1 MSTATAEAKKW
12 TCEGCGVSAGSI
24 DGEPG
29 ADAELLGR
37 ARPRAPTAWSAGAI
51 APPRRRSTRSPAT
64 ARSPSGQKL
73 RRAALIEF
81 EVSRTPDQTDG
92 IIARACRTSVSAVT
106 RARRRLE
113 LPDPPPTTEESRAK
127 RRAISRR

>member
-1 MSTATAEAKKW
+1 MSPATAAAKKW

-24 DGEPG
+24 DGRPVPMPSSWAKSAEGLFCLVCRRDRAAEAALDAVPG
-29 ADAELLGR
+29 DSPIAER
-37 ARPRAPTAWSAGAI
+37 AKA
-51 APPRRRSTRSPAT
+51 
-64 ARSPSGQKL
+64 

-81 EVSRTPDQTDG
+81 EVSRTPDHSDG

-113 LPDPPPTTEESRAK
+113 LPDPPPTSEESRAK
-127 RRAISRR
+127 RRTISRR